1 MYFYFETDPKK
12 KDLVFDQI
20 DQILL
25 KIKNNN
31 FDDKYLINAKK
42 KYINDL
48 EQSKQSN
55 NFWISVILNRFF
67 DDEKFSTIENFD
79 ETINSISKEDI
90 SNYLKNS
97 FNDNFVKASFLP
109 KE

>member
-25 KIKNNN
+25 KIKTNN

-42 KYINDL
+42 IYK
-48 EQSKQSN
+48 
-55 NFWISVILNRFF
+55 
-67 DDEKFSTIENFD
+67 
-79 ETINSISKEDI
+79 
-90 SNYLKNS
+90 
-97 FNDNFVKASFLP
+97 
-109 KE
+109 